1 MNRKGIHVP
10 AVGLAALAA
19 AGLASAA
26 IVVGPPEA
34 PPSRSATGV
43 AVGAADETPLSPGSD
58 RLTLTQGEWLRG
70 DLVGLDTAAG
80 RLMWRHPDVREPI
93 AFSVKAVSEIR
104 LGPRRT
110 APARESGAVRLTNGD
125 ELVGEIASVDPTNI
139 VLSTASAGRLAVPRC
154 MVADI
159 RPGAGTLSVLYEGPK
174 DLAEW
179 KHRGGNR
186 TRAWE
191 VKDGVLSPLQPVPIG
206 RSIEAMPDAVRIDFT
221 AQWRNPGVYF
231 SFWFFHEKPDEP
243 QGDAYMMNIVG
254 GQRVDLHRQRL
265 NGGAQNLGSIEFAQ
279 DREKP
284 GPTRFSILAD
294 RSKGNLALLVNGK
307 LLKQWK
313 DTRDFKGDGK
323 AITFMPQGG
332 RELAISE
339 IRVAK
344 WNGILPQLAESAAE
358 SPDDSIVLAN
368 GDVMSG
374 TLIGIA
380 DGQAAVKTPFADLK
394 IPLERVTQISMAG
407 AKSVRARRRA
417 GDVRAWFAGGGR
429 VTFDLKAIANG
440 RLEGSSENFGAAA
453 WPLAAFDR
461 VEMNIYSEKAT
472 ESDDR

>member
-1 MNRKGIHVP
+1 MNVRTLGM
-10 AVGLAALAA
+10 AAWLAA
-19 AGLASAA
+19 GFASAA

-34 PPSRSATGV
+34 PPSRPA
-43 AVGAADETPLSPGSD
+43 AGAAEAADDAPLSPGSD

-70 DLVGLDTAAG
+70 DLVGLDAPGG
-80 RLMWRHPDVREPI
+80 RLIWRHPDVREPI
-93 AFSVKAVSEIR
+93 AFSVKAVSELR
-104 LGPRRT
+104 LGPRRA

-139 VLSTASAGRLAVPRC
+139 VLSTASAGRLALPRS
-154 MVADI
+154 MVVDI
-159 RPGAGTLSVLYEGPK
+159 RPGAGALSVLYEGPK
-174 DLAEW
+174 DLDEW

-186 TRAWE
+186 TRSWE

-206 RSIEAMPDAVRIDFT
+206 RSIENMPDTVRIDFT

-231 SFWFFHEKPDEP
+231 SFWFFHEKPEEP

-265 NGGAQNLGSIEFAQ
+265 NGGAQNLGSVEFAQ
-279 DREKP
+279 DREKT
-284 GPTRFSILAD
+284 GAMRFSILAD

-313 DTRDFKGDGK
+313 DTREFKGDGK

-339 IRVAK
+339 IRVSK
-344 WNGILPQLAESAAE
+344 WNGILPQLTEGVAE
-358 SPDDSIVLAN
+358 SPDDSIILAN

-374 TLIGIA
+374 TLVGIA
-380 DGQAAVKTPFADLK
+380 GGQATVKTPFADLK
-394 IPLERVTQISMAG
+394 IPLERVAQISMAG
-407 AKSVRARRRA
+407 AKSMRARRKA

-429 VTFDLKAIANG
+429 VTFDLKAIAKG

-453 WPLAAFDR
+453 WPLAAFER

-472 ESDDR
+472 DADDR